1 MIHKALH
8 LAIHQTEDED
18 IRSIRELMLFGL
30 KGLAAYLS
38 HAEKLSYKNEALFS
52 AAHEFMAS
60 LVNDELTL
68 EQYVPMTLALGEVGV
83 QAMALLDEANTMTF
97 GNPEIST
104 VEIGVGTRP
113 GILITG
119 HDLHDL
125 KQLLEQTKDQG
136 IDIYTH
142 SEMLPAHYYPELKKY
157 EHLKGNYGNAWHLQT
172 KEFETF
178 NGPIVFTTNCLVP
191 PRSNSTYMDRVYTT
205 GNTGYPGF
213 KVIPVLE
220 DGTKDFT
227 AIDISNAILKK
238 VNNNLRDL
246 QDIPLHEFKE
256 IQGIGKVKAIQ
267 LKAIC
272 ELTKRISRPINDAKI
287 QIKNTDDIAK
297 ILIEEL
303 KYEKREIVKLVLL
316 NTKNIIVKII
326 DISFGGTSSAFVEPK
341 DILLEAIKVGAPKII
356 IAHNHPSGDPTPSL
370 ADFEITNRIEKAG
383 QIMGIEL
390 LDHIVIGDC
399 NYISIFSKRGVN
411 NV

>member
-1 MIHKALH
+1 MSLKIKELPITERPYEKLEMYGEKMLSNSEL
-8 LAIHQTEDED
+8 LAI
-18 IRSIRELMLFGL
+18 II
-30 KGLAAYLS
+30 
-38 HAEKLSYKNEALFS
+38 KN
-52 AAHEFMAS
+52 
-60 LVNDELTL
+60 
-68 EQYVPMTLALGEVGV
+68 
-83 QAMALLDEANTMTF
+83 
-97 GNPEIST
+97 
-104 VEIGVGTRP
+104 
-113 GILITG
+113 
-119 HDLHDL
+119 
-125 KQLLEQTKDQG
+125 
-136 IDIYTH
+136 
-142 SEMLPAHYYPELKKY
+142 
-157 EHLKGNYGNAWHLQT
+157 
-172 KEFETF
+172 
-178 NGPIVFTTNCLVP
+178 
-191 PRSNSTYMDRVYTT
+191 
-205 GNTGYPGF
+205 
-213 KVIPVLE
+213 
-220 DGTKDFT
+220 GTKDFT

-316 NTKNIIVKII
+316 NTKNIILKII
-326 DISFGGTSSAFVEPK
+326 DISFGGTSSAFVKPK
-341 DILLEAIKVGAPKII
+341 DILLEAIKIGAPKII

>member
-1 MIHKALH
+1 M
-8 LAIHQTEDED
+8 
-18 IRSIRELMLFGL
+18 
-30 KGLAAYLS
+30 
-38 HAEKLSYKNEALFS
+38 
-52 AAHEFMAS
+52 EFIII
-60 LVNDELTL
+60 LVVLTL
-68 EQYVPMTLALGEVGV
+68 IYIFLKIVFSVK
-83 QAMALLDEANTMTF
+83 
-97 GNPEIST
+97 IKK
-104 VEIGVGTRP
+104 
-113 GILITG
+113 
-119 HDLHDL
+119 L
-125 KQLLEQTKDQG
+125 KQFEKDEYL
-136 IDIYTH
+136 DKVV
-142 SEMLPAHYYPELKKY
+142 SKYPE
-157 EHLKGNYGNAWHLQT
+157 
-172 KEFETF
+172 
-178 NGPIVFTTNCLVP
+178 
-191 PRSNSTYMDRVYTT
+191 
-205 GNTGYPGF
+205 NTQ
-213 KVIPVLE
+213 ICE
-220 DGTKDFT
+220 E
-227 AIDISNAILKK
+227 ILKK

-316 NTKNIIVKII
+316 NTKNIILKII

-341 DILLEAIKVGAPKII
+341 DILLEAIKIGAPKII

>member
-1 MIHKALH
+1 MSLKIKELPVTERPYEKLEMYGEKMLSNSEL
-8 LAIHQTEDED
+8 LAI
-18 IRSIRELMLFGL
+18 II
-30 KGLAAYLS
+30 
-38 HAEKLSYKNEALFS
+38 KN
-52 AAHEFMAS
+52 
-60 LVNDELTL
+60 
-68 EQYVPMTLALGEVGV
+68 
-83 QAMALLDEANTMTF
+83 
-97 GNPEIST
+97 
-104 VEIGVGTRP
+104 
-113 GILITG
+113 
-119 HDLHDL
+119 
-125 KQLLEQTKDQG
+125 
-136 IDIYTH
+136 
-142 SEMLPAHYYPELKKY
+142 
-157 EHLKGNYGNAWHLQT
+157 
-172 KEFETF
+172 
-178 NGPIVFTTNCLVP
+178 
-191 PRSNSTYMDRVYTT
+191 
-205 GNTGYPGF
+205 
-213 KVIPVLE
+213 
-220 DGTKDFT
+220 GTKDFT

-316 NTKNIIVKII
+316 NTKNIILKII

-341 DILLEAIKVGAPKII
+341 DILLEAIKIGAPKII
-356 IAHNHPSGDPTPSL
+356 IAHNHPRGDPTPRL

>member
-1 MIHKALH
+1 MSLKIKELPVTERPYEKLEMYGEKMLSNSEL
-8 LAIHQTEDED
+8 LAI
-18 IRSIRELMLFGL
+18 II
-30 KGLAAYLS
+30 
-38 HAEKLSYKNEALFS
+38 KN
-52 AAHEFMAS
+52 
-60 LVNDELTL
+60 
-68 EQYVPMTLALGEVGV
+68 
-83 QAMALLDEANTMTF
+83 
-97 GNPEIST
+97 
-104 VEIGVGTRP
+104 
-113 GILITG
+113 
-119 HDLHDL
+119 
-125 KQLLEQTKDQG
+125 
-136 IDIYTH
+136 
-142 SEMLPAHYYPELKKY
+142 
-157 EHLKGNYGNAWHLQT
+157 
-172 KEFETF
+172 
-178 NGPIVFTTNCLVP
+178 
-191 PRSNSTYMDRVYTT
+191 
-205 GNTGYPGF
+205 
-213 KVIPVLE
+213 
-220 DGTKDFT
+220 GTKDFT

-316 NTKNIIVKII
+316 NTKNITLKIM

>member
-1 MIHKALH
+1 MSLKIKELPVTERPYEKLEMYGEKMLSNSEL
-8 LAIHQTEDED
+8 LAI
-18 IRSIRELMLFGL
+18 II
-30 KGLAAYLS
+30 
-38 HAEKLSYKNEALFS
+38 KN
-52 AAHEFMAS
+52 
-60 LVNDELTL
+60 
-68 EQYVPMTLALGEVGV
+68 
-83 QAMALLDEANTMTF
+83 
-97 GNPEIST
+97 
-104 VEIGVGTRP
+104 
-113 GILITG
+113 
-119 HDLHDL
+119 
-125 KQLLEQTKDQG
+125 
-136 IDIYTH
+136 
-142 SEMLPAHYYPELKKY
+142 
-157 EHLKGNYGNAWHLQT
+157 
-172 KEFETF
+172 
-178 NGPIVFTTNCLVP
+178 
-191 PRSNSTYMDRVYTT
+191 
-205 GNTGYPGF
+205 
-213 KVIPVLE
+213 
-220 DGTKDFT
+220 GTKDFT

-316 NTKNIIVKII
+316 NTKNIILKIM

-370 ADFEITNRIEKAG
+370 ADF
-383 QIMGIEL
+383 
-390 LDHIVIGDC
+390 VIGDC

>member
-1 MIHKALH
+1 MSLKIKELPVTERPYEKLEMYGEKMLSNSEL
-8 LAIHQTEDED
+8 LAI
-18 IRSIRELMLFGL
+18 II
-30 KGLAAYLS
+30 
-38 HAEKLSYKNEALFS
+38 KN
-52 AAHEFMAS
+52 
-60 LVNDELTL
+60 
-68 EQYVPMTLALGEVGV
+68 
-83 QAMALLDEANTMTF
+83 
-97 GNPEIST
+97 
-104 VEIGVGTRP
+104 
-113 GILITG
+113 
-119 HDLHDL
+119 
-125 KQLLEQTKDQG
+125 
-136 IDIYTH
+136 
-142 SEMLPAHYYPELKKY
+142 
-157 EHLKGNYGNAWHLQT
+157 
-172 KEFETF
+172 
-178 NGPIVFTTNCLVP
+178 
-191 PRSNSTYMDRVYTT
+191 
-205 GNTGYPGF
+205 
-213 KVIPVLE
+213 
-220 DGTKDFT
+220 GTKDFT

-297 ILIEEL
+297 ILIED
-303 KYEKREIVKLVLL
+303 VKLVLL
-316 NTKNIIVKII
+316 NTKNIILKIM

>member
-1 MIHKALH
+1 MSLKIKELPVTERPYEKLEMYGEKMLSNSEL
-8 LAIHQTEDED
+8 LAI
-18 IRSIRELMLFGL
+18 II
-30 KGLAAYLS
+30 
-38 HAEKLSYKNEALFS
+38 KN
-52 AAHEFMAS
+52 
-60 LVNDELTL
+60 
-68 EQYVPMTLALGEVGV
+68 
-83 QAMALLDEANTMTF
+83 
-97 GNPEIST
+97 
-104 VEIGVGTRP
+104 
-113 GILITG
+113 
-119 HDLHDL
+119 
-125 KQLLEQTKDQG
+125 
-136 IDIYTH
+136 
-142 SEMLPAHYYPELKKY
+142 
-157 EHLKGNYGNAWHLQT
+157 
-172 KEFETF
+172 
-178 NGPIVFTTNCLVP
+178 
-191 PRSNSTYMDRVYTT
+191 
-205 GNTGYPGF
+205 
-213 KVIPVLE
+213 
-220 DGTKDFT
+220 GTKDFT

-316 NTKNIIVKII
+316 NTKNIILKIM

-370 ADFEITNRIEKAG
+370 ADFEITNGIEKAG

>member
-1 MIHKALH
+1 MSLKIKELPITERPYEKLEMYGEKMLSNSEL
-8 LAIHQTEDED
+8 LAI
-18 IRSIRELMLFGL
+18 II
-30 KGLAAYLS
+30 
-38 HAEKLSYKNEALFS
+38 KN
-52 AAHEFMAS
+52 
-60 LVNDELTL
+60 
-68 EQYVPMTLALGEVGV
+68 
-83 QAMALLDEANTMTF
+83 
-97 GNPEIST
+97 
-104 VEIGVGTRP
+104 
-113 GILITG
+113 
-119 HDLHDL
+119 
-125 KQLLEQTKDQG
+125 
-136 IDIYTH
+136 
-142 SEMLPAHYYPELKKY
+142 
-157 EHLKGNYGNAWHLQT
+157 
-172 KEFETF
+172 
-178 NGPIVFTTNCLVP
+178 
-191 PRSNSTYMDRVYTT
+191 
-205 GNTGYPGF
+205 
-213 KVIPVLE
+213 
-220 DGTKDFT
+220 GTKDFT

-297 ILIEEL
+297 ILIE
-303 KYEKREIVKLVLL
+303 IVKLVLL
-316 NTKNIIVKII
+316 NTKNIILKIM

-341 DILLEAIKVGAPKII
+341 DILLEAIKIGAPKII
-356 IAHNHPSGDPTPSL
+356 IAHNHPSGDPTPSF